1 MQHPLLQKFSLISE
15 VLLTNQSGFPFCELI
30 LKPSNPNGFS
40 DLYSFLQTTRVLVRL
55 TGLNLTLEIPDHD
68 FSWQSSRSLSTDE
81 ADLLKSQR
89 HPKLIIYFVAE
100 IYGSRYKAVIP
111 GADGRIKPL
120 LAEFIRDSAN

>member
-1 MQHPLLQKFSLISE
+1 
-15 VLLTNQSGFPFCELI
+15 
-30 LKPSNPNGFS
+30 
-40 DLYSFLQTTRVLVRL
+40 L

>member
-55 TGLNLTLEIPDHD
+55 TGLNLTLINHC
-68 FSWQSSRSLSTDE
+68 
-81 ADLLKSQR
+81 
-89 HPKLIIYFVAE
+89 FV
-100 IYGSRYKAVIP
+100 R
-111 GADGRIKPL
+111 
-120 LAEFIRDSAN
+120 F